1 MALHYDILITGKVQ
15 NVGFRF
21 YAQKSAHELDI
32 TGFVKNRKDGSVFIE
47 AEGEEESLKLFVDW
61 CHKGPP
67 WATVETVTVNESPV
81 MNYRGFLVK

>member
-1 MALHYDILITGKVQ
+1 MILHYDITIEGKVQ

-21 YAQKSAHELDI
+21 YAQKKAHEFEI
-32 TGFVKNRKDGSVFIE
+32 TGSVRNQRDGSVFIE
-47 AEGEEESLKLFVDW
+47 AEGEEENLSQYIKW

-67 WATVETVTVNESPV
+67 WASVTNVRVNQSPV